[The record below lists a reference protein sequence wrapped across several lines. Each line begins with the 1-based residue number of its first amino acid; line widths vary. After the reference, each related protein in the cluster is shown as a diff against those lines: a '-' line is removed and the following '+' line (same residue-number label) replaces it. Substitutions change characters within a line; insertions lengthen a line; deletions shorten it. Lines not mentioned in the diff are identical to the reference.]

1 MSICSCVCSHLEDRV
16 ITIVINEICLREL
29 VYRFVRL
36 TMRLGRCKTLVEVRE
51 TAETHGKSGKEEEE
65 CNDCY
70 GEMIRMGRLG

>member
-51 TAETHGKSGKEEEE
+51 TSETHSEGGKEKQEG
-65 CNDCY
+65 DDRY